1 MQRYKEKNQR
11 KEEEMYRVVTMY
23 GTDEPWWFFDGWKE
37 DIVSVDE
44 FDDFYKTLKCYK
56 KEWFEMA
63 ENFKEFTSKSGLQ
76 TAFWK
81 NGDEEWCED
90 CVGYLQRYHSIALL
104 EDWHAIPLEKKR
116 SGYSKKSGELPER
129 FCSMKTEN

>member
-44 FDDFYKTLKCYK
+44 FDDFYKALKCYK

-104 EDWHAIPLEKKR
+104 EVWHAIPLEKKR

>member
-44 FDDFYKTLKCYK
+44 FDDFYKALKYYK

-63 ENFKEFTSKSGLQ
+63 ENLKEFTSKSGLQ

>member
-1 MQRYKEKNQR
+1 
-11 KEEEMYRVVTMY
+11 MYRVVTMY
-23 GTDEPWWFFDGWKE
+23 GTDEPWWFFEGWKE

-44 FDDFYKTLKCYK
+44 FDDFYKALKWYK

-76 TAFWK
+76 TAFWQ
-81 NGDEEWCED
+81 NGDEEWCEN

-129 FCSMKTEN
+129 ICSMKNEN

>member
-44 FDDFYKTLKCYK
+44 CDEFYKALKCYK

-63 ENFKEFTSKSGLQ
+63 QNFKEFTSKSGLQ

>member
-1 MQRYKEKNQR
+1 
-11 KEEEMYRVVTMY
+11 MYRVVTMY

-44 FDDFYKTLKCYK
+44 FDDFYKALKYYK

-104 EDWHAIPLEKKR
+104 EDWHAIPPEKKR

>member
-1 MQRYKEKNQR
+1 MLRYKEKNQR

-44 FDDFYKTLKCYK
+44 FDDFYKALKYYK

-104 EDWHAIPLEKKR
+104 EDWHAIPLEKKAQVIV
-116 SGYSKKSGELPER
+116 KNL
-129 FCSMKTEN
+129 ENSQNVSVP

>member
-44 FDDFYKTLKCYK
+44 FDDFYKALKCYK

-116 SGYSKKSGELPER
+116 PGYSKKSGELPER

>member
-1 MQRYKEKNQR
+1 MQRYKEKNQW

-44 FDDFYKTLKCYK
+44 FDDFYKALKCYK

>member
-23 GTDEPWWFFDGWKE
+23 GTDEPWGFFDGWKE

-44 FDDFYKTLKCYK
+44 FDDFYKALKCYK

>member
-44 FDDFYKTLKCYK
+44 FDDFYKALKCYK

-116 SGYSKKSGELPER
+116 SDYSKKSGELPER

>member
-44 FDDFYKTLKCYK
+44 FDDFYKALKYYK

-90 CVGYLQRYHSIALL
+90 CVGYLQDR
-104 EDWHAIPLEKKR
+104 
-116 SGYSKKSGELPER
+116 KSVV
-129 FCSMKTEN
+129 

>member
-1 MQRYKEKNQR
+1 
-11 KEEEMYRVVTMY
+11 MYRVVTMY

-44 FDDFYKTLKCYK
+44 FDDFYKALKCYK
-56 KEWFEMA
+56 KEWFKMA

>member
-44 FDDFYKTLKCYK
+44 FDDFYKALKYYK

-90 CVGYLQRYHSIALL
+90 CVGYLQRYHSIVLL

>member
-44 FDDFYKTLKCYK
+44 FDDFYKALKYYK

-63 ENFKEFTSKSGLQ
+63 DSLASLACKQHFGKTEM
-76 TAFWK
+76 K
-81 NGDEEWCED
+81 NG
-90 CVGYLQRYHSIALL
+90 V
-104 EDWHAIPLEKKR
+104 
-116 SGYSKKSGELPER
+116 
-129 FCSMKTEN
+129 KTV

>member
-37 DIVSVDE
+37 NIVSVDE
-44 FDDFYKTLKCYK
+44 FDDFYKALKCYK

>member
-44 FDDFYKTLKCYK
+44 FDDFYKALKYYK
-56 KEWFEMA
+56 KEWFQLELHL
-63 ENFKEFTSKSGLQ
+63 FLHDLFPD
-76 TAFWK
+76 K
-81 NGDEEWCED
+81 NSQWIL
-90 CVGYLQRYHSIALL
+90 VGYNVSPTSHYFYQYPYQKQLL
-104 EDWHAIPLEKKR
+104 H
-116 SGYSKKSGELPER
+116 KSPESDP
-129 FCSMKTEN
+129 F

>member
-44 FDDFYKTLKCYK
+44 FDDFYKALKCYK
-56 KEWFEMA
+56 KEWLEMA

>member
-44 FDDFYKTLKCYK
+44 FDDFYKALKCYK
-56 KEWFEMA
+56 KECFEMA

>member
-44 FDDFYKTLKCYK
+44 FDDFYKALKYYK

-63 ENFKEFTSKSGLQ
+63 ENFKEFFPEDGDLSLEEVLLQ
-76 TAFWK
+76 Q
-81 NGDEEWCED
+81 
-90 CVGYLQRYHSIALL
+90 VLQIFH
-104 EDWHAIPLEKKR
+104 
-116 SGYSKKSGELPER
+116 R
-129 FCSMKTEN
+129 FSVIWRM

>member
-44 FDDFYKTLKCYK
+44 FDDFYKALKCYK

-104 EDWHAIPLEKKR
+104 EDRHAIPLEKKR

>member
-44 FDDFYKTLKCYK
+44 FDDFYKALKCYK
-56 KEWFEMA
+56 KEWLEMA
-63 ENFKEFTSKSGLQ
+63 KNFKEFTSKSGLQ

-104 EDWHAIPLEKKR
+104 EDWHAVPLEKKR

-129 FCSMKTEN
+129 FCSMRTEN

>member
-44 FDDFYKTLKCYK
+44 FDDFYKALKY
-56 KEWFEMA
+56 FEMG
-63 ENFKEFTSKSGLQ
+63 S
-76 TAFWK
+76 
-81 NGDEEWCED
+81 
-90 CVGYLQRYHSIALL
+90 YLLSHN
-104 EDWHAIPLEKKR
+104 DD
-116 SGYSKKSGELPER
+116 
-129 FCSMKTEN
+129 MKY

>member
-1 MQRYKEKNQR
+1 
-11 KEEEMYRVVTMY
+11 MYRVVTMY
-23 GTDEPWWFFDGWKE
+23 GTDEPWWFFEGWKE

-44 FDDFYKTLKCYK
+44 FDDFYKALKWYK

-76 TAFWK
+76 TAFWQ

-90 CVGYLQRYHSIALL
+90 CVGYLQCYHSIALL

-129 FCSMKTEN
+129 FCSMKNEN

>member
-44 FDDFYKTLKCYK
+44 FDDFYKALKWYK

-63 ENFKEFTSKSGLQ
+63 ENIKEFTSKSGLQ
-76 TAFWK
+76 TAFWQ
-81 NGDEEWCED
+81 NGDEE
-90 CVGYLQRYHSIALL
+90 
-104 EDWHAIPLEKKR
+104 
-116 SGYSKKSGELPER
+116 
-129 FCSMKTEN
+129 

>member
-44 FDDFYKTLKCYK
+44 FDDFYKALKYYK

-116 SGYSKKSGELPER
+116 SGYSKKSGELPKR

>member
-44 FDDFYKTLKCYK
+44 FDDFYKALKYYK
-56 KEWFEMA
+56 KNGLKWLRIIKNSLASLACKQHFGKTEM
-63 ENFKEFTSKSGLQ
+63 
-76 TAFWK
+76 K
-81 NGDEEWCED
+81 NG
-90 CVGYLQRYHSIALL
+90 V
-104 EDWHAIPLEKKR
+104 
-116 SGYSKKSGELPER
+116 
-129 FCSMKTEN
+129 KTV

>member
-44 FDDFYKTLKCYK
+44 FDDFYKALKYYK

-90 CVGYLQRYHSIALL
+90 CVVYLQRYHSIALL

>member
-44 FDDFYKTLKCYK
+44 FDDFYKALKYYK

-129 FCSMKTEN
+129 FWSMKTEN